1 MKRKLFVLISVSA
14 LAVAACGESA
24 KQAAA
29 PTPPAAPDEH
39 AMAHAPATVAE
50 WAKGAQ
56 LFEGLGDSHRKI
68 TTASEDAQ
76 KYFDQGLRLL
86 WAFNHDESTRSFARA
101 AELDPHCAI
110 CYWGVAL
117 TVGPNYNLPVMI
129 EPRAKVAWA
138 ALQDAQKNAAQAS
151 PVEQALIA
159 ALAKRYPSA
168 QPLDPSNSAPVLTAY
183 ADAMKGVAQQFPDDL
198 DVQTLCAE
206 SSMNIHAWKLWTADG
221 KPEQGTEE
229 IVATLES
236 VLKRNPRHPGANH
249 YYVHAMEASPHPEKA
264 VAAAERLRDMMP
276 AAGHLVHMPAHIM
289 QRVGRYEDAA
299 EANRKAASADEA
311 YYAKTSPPDYYAMYT
326 AHNYQFLAFSAAME
340 GRQAET
346 LDAVARMRRAISDD
360 MLIAMPGF
368 DWPLTEEYAAAI
380 RFGRWDDMIAK
391 QPPNAKLPTA
401 TGGYLYGLAV
411 ALAAKGRVDAA
422 ITVLTR
428 LKQLNESLP
437 ADTPAGFNTTRD
449 IFGVAIDVM
458 KARIAD
464 ADQRPDEAVK
474 LLRDAVA
481 REDKLS
487 YDEPSDWFFP
497 TRHLLGAE
505 LLKVNKAADAEAVYR
520 DDLKQHPEN
529 GWALFGLAAAL
540 KEQHKT
546 AEAAAVEKRFLTA
559 WKKADITLTA
569 SAF

>member
-1 MKRKLFVLISVSA
+1 MKRKLFILVSVW
-14 LAVAACGESA
+14 LLLLTACGESG
-24 KQAAA
+24 KQTTAPGAAG
-29 PTPPAAPDEH
+29 PGEH
-39 AMAHAPATVAE
+39 AMAHVPATVAD

-56 LFEGLGDSHRKI
+56 LFEGLGESHRKI
-68 TTASEDAQ
+68 TTSSDEAQ

-86 WAFNHDESTRSFARA
+86 WAFNHDESTRSFAKA
-101 AELDPHCAI
+101 AELDPNCAI

-129 EPRAKVAWA
+129 EPRARVAWA
-138 ALQDAQKNAAQAS
+138 AVQEAQKNAPQAS
-151 PVEQALIA
+151 PVEQALIT

-183 ADAMKGVAQQFPDDL
+183 AQAMKAVAQEYPDDL
-198 DVQTLCAE
+198 DVQTLYAE
-206 SSMNIHAWKLWTADG
+206 SLMNIHAWKLWTADG

-236 VLKRNPRHPGANH
+236 VLKHDPQHPGANH

-264 VAAAERLRDMMP
+264 VAAAERVGDMMP

-299 EANRKAASADEA
+299 EANRKAASADAA
-311 YYAKTSPPDYYAMYT
+311 YYARTNPPDYYAMYT

-346 LDAVARMRRAISDD
+346 LDAVAKMRKAISDD
-360 MLIAMPGF
+360 MLLAMPGF
-368 DWPLTEEYAAAI
+368 DWPLTEEYSAAV

-391 QPPNAKLPTA
+391 QPPNPQLPAA
-401 TGGYLYGLAV
+401 TGGYLYGRGV
-411 ALAAKGRVDAA
+411 ALAATGRVDGA

-428 LKQLNESLP
+428 LEQLDDSLP
-437 ADTPAGFNTTRD
+437 ADAAAGLNSAKDVFA
-449 IFGVAIDVM
+449 VAIDVL

-464 ADQRPDEAVK
+464 ADKQPDTAVK
-474 LLRDAVA
+474 LLRDAVT

-497 TRHLLGAE
+497 VRHLLGAQ
-505 LLKVNKAADAEAVYR
+505 LLKAGKPADAEAVYR
-520 DDLKQHPEN
+520 EDLRQHPEN
-529 GWALFGLAAAL
+529 GWALYGLGEAL
-540 KEQHKT
+540 KAQNKK
-546 AEAAAVEKRFLTA
+546 AEAAIIQKRFQSA
-559 WKKADITLTA
+559 WKNADITLKA

>member
-1 MKRKLFVLISVSA
+1 MKRKLFILVSVW
-14 LAVAACGESA
+14 LLLLTACGESG
-24 KQAAA
+24 KQTTAPGAAG
-29 PTPPAAPDEH
+29 PGEH
-39 AMAHAPATVAE
+39 AMAHVPATVAD

-56 LFEGLGDSHRKI
+56 LFEGLGESHRKI
-68 TTASEDAQ
+68 TTSSDEAQ

-86 WAFNHDESTRSFARA
+86 WAFNHDESTRSFAKA
-101 AELDPHCAI
+101 AELDPNCAI

-129 EPRAKVAWA
+129 EPRARVAWA
-138 ALQDAQKNAAQAS
+138 AVQEAQKNAPQAS
-151 PVEQALIA
+151 PVEQALIT

-183 ADAMKGVAQQFPDDL
+183 AQAMKAVAQEYPDDL
-198 DVQTLCAE
+198 DVQTLYAE
-206 SSMNIHAWKLWTADG
+206 SLMNIHAWKLWTADG

-236 VLKRNPRHPGANH
+236 VLKHDPQHPGANH

-264 VAAAERLRDMMP
+264 VAAAERVGDMMP

-299 EANRKAASADEA
+299 EANRKAASADAA
-311 YYAKTSPPDYYAMYT
+311 YYARTNPPDYYAMYT

-346 LDAVARMRRAISDD
+346 LDAVAKMRKAISDD
-360 MLIAMPGF
+360 MLLAMPGF
-368 DWPLTEEYAAAI
+368 DWPLTEEYSAAV

-391 QPPNAKLPTA
+391 QPPNPQLPAA
-401 TGGYLYGLAV
+401 TGGYLYGRGV
-411 ALAAKGRVDAA
+411 ALAATGRVDGA

-428 LKQLNESLP
+428 LEQLDDSLP
-437 ADTPAGFNTTRD
+437 ADAAAGLNSAKDVFA
-449 IFGVAIDVM
+449 VAIDVL

-464 ADQRPDEAVK
+464 ADKQPDTAVK
-474 LLRDAVA
+474 LLRDAVT

-497 TRHLLGAE
+497 VRHLLGAQ
-505 LLKVNKAADAEAVYR
+505 LLKAGKPADAEAVYR
-520 DDLKQHPEN
+520 EDLRQHPEN
-529 GWALFGLAAAL
+529 GWALYGLGEAL
-540 KEQHKT
+540 NAQNKK
-546 AEAAAVEKRFLTA
+546 AEAAIIQKRFQSA
-559 WKKADITLTA
+559 WKNADITLKA